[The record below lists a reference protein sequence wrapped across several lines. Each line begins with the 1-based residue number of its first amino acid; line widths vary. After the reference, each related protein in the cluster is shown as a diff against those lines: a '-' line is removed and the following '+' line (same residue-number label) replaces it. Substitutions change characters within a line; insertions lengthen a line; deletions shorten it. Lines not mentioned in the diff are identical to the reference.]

1 MSPSAGEKIS
11 SKNVTIKQA
20 DFPTREPGERQFKVL
35 GNTVTIKQPNEGG
48 ASYVTV
54 QLEPLNLEEGTP
66 KGRAFP
72 MFFLDGEPNAQT
84 GVASYES
91 ANGCMAF
98 ARACGDE
105 FEPTWIEQEVVYTG
119 NKAKK
124 KGKDGETLV
133 IINPEEL
140 KQYIMAHDGQVVT
153 AYEGLKKVSEKEKLE
168 FPNHKDQNTIDRWII
183 PEALEGNGLPA
194 RRK

>member
-1 MSPSAGEKIS
+1 MPSAGEKIS
-11 SKNVTIKQA
+11 SKQVVIKQA
-20 DFPTREPGERQFKVL
+20 EFPTREPGERQFKVL
-35 GNTVTIKQPNEGG
+35 GNTATIKQPNEGG

-72 MFFLDGEPNAQT
+72 MFFLDGTPNEQT
-84 GVASYES
+84 GVADYES
-91 ANGCMAF
+91 SRGCMAF
-98 ARACGDE
+98 ARAIGDE

-119 NKAKK
+119 KKAQK

-140 KQYIMAHDGQVVT
+140 KQFILAHDGAVVT
-153 AYEGLKKVSEKEKLE
+153 AYEGLKKVSEKEKAE

-183 PEALEGNGLPA
+183 PEESAGNGLPA
-194 RRK
+194 RRR